1 MNKKTSRLTKYPD
14 DICLIIHQCLQ
25 QKRQAPS
32 LRYPIGNMALSCLTF
47 CCDLSEMFTPF
58 QLRHPLEVK
67 TNRLLDFHTL
77 ELHHIGA
84 GAGVDLSDDT
94 FPEDRMR
101 DLVIDPE
108 AIRRA
113 FAKDG
118 GLEVGTA

>member
-1 MNKKTSRLTKYPD
+1 MPATKTVSAKSPISDRKLGAFLFN
-14 DICLIIHQCLQ
+14 IL
-25 QKRQAPS
+25 
-32 LRYPIGNMALSCLTF
+32 LRSFRDVHPPL
-47 CCDLSEMFTPF
+47 